1 MNRSER
7 SSDRFDSRPIIVKVG
22 GGSAI
27 NIEGLVRDL
36 AEETEPLIIVLGANA
51 VRDELAQRLNTP
63 TTMLRSVSGYDS
75 VFSDRKAIDAIM
87 MSYAGLARNRF
98 VETCQKF
105 GVNAFGISGLDG
117 RAIEGERNRGIRVRE
132 NGKTLIKR
140 DFSGKPRQVDSDLLR
155 MLIDRGLV
163 PVMSIPISDTDGT
176 ALNADNDN
184 IITVLHRELQ
194 SKKIFQFIEAP
205 GLLADPAD
213 PSTLIHNVDSS
224 RLHEYEATATG
235 RMKRKLLAI
244 RQLFEQGQTQ
254 VVISDGRSET
264 PYQDAMAGKGT
275 IIQ

>member
-1 MNRSER
+1 MSGN
-7 SSDRFDSRPIIVKVG
+7 SSDQFDAQPIIVKVG

-36 AEETEPLIIVLGANA
+36 AEETEPLIVVLGANA

-75 VFSDRKAIDAIM
+75 VYSDRNAIDAIM
-87 MSYAGLARNRF
+87 MSYSGLARNRF

-105 GVNAFGISGLDG
+105 GINAFGISGLDG
-117 RAIEGERNRGIRVRE
+117 RIIQGERNRGIRVRE

-140 DFSGKPRQVDSDLLR
+140 DFSGKPRQVDSELLR
-155 MLIDRGLV
+155 LLTDRALV
-163 PVMSIPISDTDGT
+163 PVLSIPISDKDGT

-184 IITVLHRELQ
+184 IITVLHRELRP
-194 SKKIFQFIEAP
+194 KTIFQFIEAP
-205 GLLADPAD
+205 GLLADPSD
-213 PSTLIHNVDSS
+213 PSTLIQNVDAS
-224 RLHEYEATATG
+224 RLHEYEATAKG

-244 RQLFEQGQTQ
+244 RQLFEQGQTK
-254 VVISDGRSET
+254 VIISDGRSET
-264 PYQDAMAGKGT
+264 PYRDAIAGKGT

>member
-1 MNRSER
+1 MAGK
-7 SSDRFDSRPIIVKVG
+7 SSDQFNTHPIIVKVG

-36 AEETEPLIIVLGANA
+36 AEQTEPLIIVLGANA
-51 VRDELAQRLNTP
+51 VRDELAQRLDTP
-63 TTMLRSVSGYDS
+63 TKMLRSVSGYDS
-75 VFSDRKAIDAIM
+75 VYSDRNAVDAIM
-87 MSYAGLARNRF
+87 MSYSGLARNRF

-117 RAIEGERNRGIRVRE
+117 RVIEGERNRGIRVRE

-155 MLIDRGLV
+155 LLIDRGLV
-163 PVMSIPISDTDGT
+163 PVLSIPISDADGT

-194 SKKIFQFIEAP
+194 SKLIFQFIEAP
-205 GLLADPAD
+205 GLLVDPND
-213 PSTLIHNVDSS
+213 PSTLIHNVDAS
-224 RLHEYEATATG
+224 RLHEHEAAATG

-244 RQLFEQGQTQ
+244 RQLFEQGRTK
-254 VVISDGRSET
+254 VIISDGRSET
-264 PYQDAMAGKGT
+264 PYRDAIAGKGT